1 MNRTENKT
9 VTHYH
14 EVRYQLTEDEV
25 VEIIRKHVRSLK
37 NTPVGDVDVKVELDC
52 GGGGYLRGAGVTIT
66 SVTTENV
73 A

>member
-1 MNRTENKT
+1 MNCTGTKT

-52 GGGGYLRGAGVTIT
+52 GNGYLRDAFVTIT
-66 SVTTENV
+66 SVTTEN
-73 A
+73 AA